1 MLRLTLKS
9 TKLVPVD
16 CAQNNAELQKL
27 CLSCGLC
34 CNGVLFADVN
44 LQPEDNAKALLK
56 LGIPVQSAGAKEKFN
71 QPCTALSN
79 RVCGIYEQRPAH
91 CRAFECLLY
100 QRVRQGQVRLPEAL
114 KKVKMALAAAAH
126 VQQLLNKLGDCDQHL
141 PLRRR
146 FQKQM
151 RRAEGNNLDPEAAE
165 LISELSVA
173 MHELTMLL
181 REHFYE

>member
-1 MLRLTLKS
+1 
-9 TKLVPVD
+9 VD
-16 CAQNNAELQKL
+16 CAQNHAELQKL

-34 CNGVLFADVN
+34 CNGVLFADVK

-79 RVCGIYEQRPAH
+79 RVCRIYEHRPAH

-100 QRVRQGQVRLPEAL
+100 QQVRQGHVRLPEAL
-114 KKVKMALAAAAH
+114 KKVKMALAAAGQ
-126 VQQLLNKLGDCDQHL
+126 VQELLNKLGDCDQHL

-151 RRAEGNNLDPEAAE
+151 RRAEGKTFEPKSVE
-165 LISELSVA
+165 LISELTVA
-173 MHELTMLL
+173 MHELTILL
-181 REHFYE
+181 RQHFYQ